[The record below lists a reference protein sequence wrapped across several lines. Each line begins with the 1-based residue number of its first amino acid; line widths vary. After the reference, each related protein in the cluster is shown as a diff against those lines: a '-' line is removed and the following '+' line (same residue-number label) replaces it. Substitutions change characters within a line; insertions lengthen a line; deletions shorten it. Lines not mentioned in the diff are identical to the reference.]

1 MSSKTVVSPEQLGEA
16 VAELLGTYNEQT
28 TERVNEAGREAMK
41 KLVKLTK
48 ASAPKG
54 VRGTFKKNITSQELD
69 SGHGLTKFVWGVKA
83 PDHRLTHLIVHGHA
97 TPTGGRTKA
106 NPFLQQALDR
116 VLPEYE
122 ELIEEALKND

>member
-1 MSSKTVVSPEQLGEA
+1 MSKIVIKPEQLGEA
-16 VAELLGTYNEQT
+16 IAELLGTYNEQV
-28 TERVNEAGREAMK
+28 TERVNEAGRESMK

-48 ASAPKG
+48 ASAPVG

-69 SGHGLTKFVWGVKA
+69 DGHGLKKFVWGVKA
-83 PDHRLTHLIVHGHA
+83 PDYRLTHLVVHGHA
-97 TPTGGRTKA
+97 TPTGRTKA

-122 ELIEEALKND
+122 ENVEEALKND